1 MDGYYYVYILASRPY
16 GTLYVGVTDE
26 LARRVWEHKHDVVAG
41 FTREHGIHRL
51 VWYEVHEGRYEAT
64 SREKLI
70 KKWHRDWKINLIQA
84 MNPGWDDLYDALT
97 A

>member
-1 MDGYYYVYILASRPY
+1 MEGEYYVYIHANRRY
-16 GTLYVGVTDE
+16 GTLYVGVTND

-51 VWYEVHEGRYEAT
+51 VWFEGHESRYEAT

-70 KKWHRDWKINLIQA
+70 KKWHRDWKVNLIQA
-84 MNPGWDDLYDALT
+84 MNPEWDDLYETLT
-97 A
+97 G